1 MGELNGMVAVATG
14 GSRGFG
20 RAAVEL
26 FAREGASV
34 AICARTPKPLEDAAR
49 EVASRYGVKVFSQPM
64 DILDGGSVEAF
75 ARAVGEEFGRV
86 DILVNNAGES
96 SQRALD
102 GVSWPVNAVDSPG
115 QELPPGRFENMQ
127 DQEFRDAFE
136 QKCLGMIRVT
146 RAFLPLIRKSEA
158 GSIVNIT
165 SIKGQQPPPR
175 VVTSGIA
182 WAASMN
188 FSKSLSFELAAENIR
203 VNVVSVGGILTPQME
218 AGRRRWAPEKTLD
231 EFLAKRIQNIPLKR
245 LGTSE
250 EVAEAILFLGSRRS
264 AYITGHILSIDG
276 GGLRGL

>member
-1 MGELNGMVAVATG
+1 MRELNGMVAVVTG

-20 RAAVEL
+20 RAAAEL

-34 AICARTPKPLEDAAR
+34 AICARTLGPLEEAANEIAAR
-49 EVASRYGVKVFSQPM
+49 HSVEVLARPM
-64 DILDGGSVEAF
+64 DILDSNSVEEF
-75 ARAVGEEFGRV
+75 AKVVADAFGRV

-102 GVSWPVNAVDSPG
+102 GVTWPVNAVDSPG
-115 QELPPGRFENMQ
+115 QDLPPGRFEAMQ
-127 DQEFRDAFE
+127 DHEFRDAFE

-146 RAFLPLIRKSEA
+146 RAFLPLIRKSDA

-175 VVTSGIA
+175 VVTSGVA

-188 FSKSLSFELAAENIR
+188 FSKGLSFELASDNIR

-218 AGRRRWAPEKTLD
+218 AGRQRWAPEKSLD
-231 EFLAKRIQNIPLKR
+231 QFLSRRVQNIPLKR

-250 EVAEAILFLGSRRS
+250 EVAEAIVFLGSPRS
-264 AYITGHILSIDG
+264 AYITGQILSVDG